1 MTVFSVNEHKPVQ
14 LAKREL
20 CTTLAAM
27 GISATEGKDT
37 ERSFVGEI
45 LTDTRSVRTN
55 QIDLEFFDRLGRNDD
70 ILEVAKTGINT
81 VLDNLVTDN
90 IINNLST
97 RL

>member
-1 MTVFSVNEHKPVQ
+1 MANTAV
-14 LAKREL
+14 
-20 CTTLAAM
+20 TL
-27 GISATEGKDT
+27 GKDIATEGKDT